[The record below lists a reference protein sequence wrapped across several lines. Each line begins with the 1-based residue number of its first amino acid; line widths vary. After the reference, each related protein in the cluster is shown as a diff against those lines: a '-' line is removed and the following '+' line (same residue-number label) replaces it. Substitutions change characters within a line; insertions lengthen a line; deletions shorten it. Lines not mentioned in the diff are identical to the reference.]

1 MATFTTPEVVRVAR
15 EFKAELLRGE
25 TKHQYEMAR
34 RYLAVENALSD
45 KIATLSEQLSRLAAE
60 GKTPTLGMLY
70 RLERWQSLERQML
83 RELASFNGWAVDRI
97 TLRQAE
103 LGRVGIEFATETM
116 RAAGGLTVAFDALP
130 VDAIQAMAG
139 FAGDGSPLASLLS
152 DAYPAA
158 HDAVADA
165 LIRGVTLGQNPAKVA
180 AEMRDA
186 LGVGLDRAFL
196 IARTEELR
204 AFRTAAQ
211 DTYREAG
218 VTQYKRM
225 ATMDDATC
233 IGCLAADGTVQDNDE
248 VFDAHPA
255 CRCTTIPI
263 VPGAEDPTW
272 KSSEEWFA
280 EQDRAT
286 QLSIMGPGRLDAWES
301 GAASWSDLSMRTTDD
316 TWGGAIVPRP
326 VSELVTGGTP
336 VAQAA

>member
-1 MATFTTPEVVRVAR
+1 MATFTPKVYEVAAD
-15 EFKAELLRGE
+15 FKAALLRGE
-25 TKHQYEMAR
+25 SAEQYAMASR
-34 RYLAVENALSD
+34 FLRVEEALSD
-45 KIATLSEQLSRLAAE
+45 RIAALASHVSLLRAQGTE
-60 GKTPTLGMLY
+60 PTLGMLY

-83 RELASFNGWAVDRI
+83 RELASFNVWAVDRI

-165 LIRGVTLGQNPAKVA
+165 LIRGVTLGQNPLKVA
-180 AEMRDA
+180 AEMRDS

-204 AFRTAAQ
+204 SFRTAAQ